1 MEDSGSAVKIF
12 DFTEDDISVKSLK
25 KKSFYAS
32 SSRISKKK
40 TNKTNK
46 INFLNIL
53 NVKIL
58 LKFNFS

>member
-32 SSRISKKK
+32 SSRISRKKLTKPIKK
-40 TNKTNK
+40 T
-46 INFLNIL
+46 F
-53 NVKIL
+53 
-58 LKFNFS
+58 